1 MTPPMNYVKEGD
13 KIVMMTEMIP
23 LINIQTGEIID
34 WKVMRSFRVNMPKK
48 EKVEQKPLQTQFEQE
63 ELL

>member
-1 MTPPMNYVKEGD
+1 MELIREGD